1 MHRVGAR
8 RYFALIV
15 SALLPCLFL
24 STTVA
29 HAESATPDQW
39 WKNCANYSLTDR
51 CIESIEYF
59 DEKTQQWIKATAEK
73 NPVYHEGP
81 ITDEDRQKYASGVN
95 ERSELCGYGHQL
107 NFDTCYRIPGAA
119 TDGGEQIL
127 QSVVYGGTEELKLS
141 FEATNGPVL
150 YVRPRY
156 GDSLYG
162 VRENSLWRM
171 TVISDLFGQDAGIA
185 RAQMKDP
192 TLDVFKGSD
201 GRWRVQASG
210 RVQSIYGLE
219 AWEPSMPTCDDALKS
234 KNEFKSNDV
243 RRPFSINVA
252 RYQYEYEK
260 LKGSPPAGVF
270 ITNNGGCFSRL
281 DFDQTNRIISV
292 AVGGPHFDTD
302 GKEIEGW
309 VEASIRG
316 DVIRKAFNAEPKT
329 MNQAIIEVVYSDGQT
344 QNATSS
350 TKYIPATDKVEIR
363 AYGFHYSQPTLKM
376 KLQPVEEMPAPKPAP
391 SMSSMPAPTTKSSTN
406 TNGVKTI
413 SCIRG
418 KTVKKVSGANPK
430 CPTGYKLKK

>member
-1 MHRVGAR
+1 M
-8 RYFALIV
+8 
-15 SALLPCLFL
+15 ALLLTFILPISLFTA
-24 STTVA
+24 STTN
-29 HAESATPDQW
+29 AESVTPDKW
-39 WKNCANYSLTDR
+39 WKNCANYGLTDN
-51 CIESIEYF
+51 CVESIEYF
-59 DEKTQQWIKATAEK
+59 DESAKVWIKATAEK
-73 NPVYHEGP
+73 NPVYHEGL
-81 ITDEDRQKYASGVN
+81 INDDDRQKYASGTN
-95 ERSELCGYGHQL
+95 YDSNLCGYGRQL
-107 NFDTCYRIPGAA
+107 GLDTCYRVPGVA

-127 QSVVYGGTEELKLS
+127 GTTVYGAEEEVKLS

-150 YVRPRY
+150 FVRPRY

-171 TVISDLFGQDAGIA
+171 TILSDLFGQDAGIA

-192 TLDVFKGSD
+192 TLDVFKGTD
-201 GRWRVQASG
+201 GHWRIQASG
-210 RVQSIYGLE
+210 RVQSIYGME

-252 RYQYEYEK
+252 RYKYEYEK

-292 AVGGPHFDTD
+292 TVGGPHFDTN
-302 GKEIEGW
+302 GNVIEGW

-344 QNATSS
+344 QSATSS

-391 SMSSMPAPTTKSSTN
+391 SMAPTAAPMQKPATIS
-406 TNGVKTI
+406 KTI
-413 SCIRG
+413 SCIKG
-418 KTVKKVSGANPK
+418 KTIKKVSGTNPK
-430 CPTGYKLKK
+430 CPIGYKVKK